1 MDILRDHRVKGVRG
15 NNECNILHNS
25 RDESAAGARQ
35 GPLAYLQ
42 GLPYTIVLGDL
53 WFAHSAPLSYPAATR
68 RPVSEFLPLFM
79 KDRAFAFSILFRGH
93 SHRPSILEIRGHTTE
108 KIPVQPGVD
117 IPLDRRG
124 RYIVTVGAVEAASS
138 VLFMPREYAV
148 RFVTVQSRRPRVA
161 RALRPVRVVF
171 RRPAA
176 GRYRV
181 RVRVWS
187 GRASRVTVRG
197 FVAPRR
203 R

>member
-1 MDILRDHRVKGVRG
+1 MADSHGNNELLLNAIRTLKGHGAGGLIHLGDMCDSGSPHLIRQVLDILRDHRVKCVRG

-25 RDESAAGARQ
+25 RDESAARARQ

-138 VLFMPREYAV
+138 VLFLPREYAV
-148 RFVTVQSRRPRVA
+148 RFVAVPRHHA
-161 RALRPVRVVF
+161 
-171 RRPAA
+171 
-176 GRYRV
+176 
-181 RVRVWS
+181 
-187 GRASRVTVRG
+187 
-197 FVAPRR
+197 
-203 R
+203 